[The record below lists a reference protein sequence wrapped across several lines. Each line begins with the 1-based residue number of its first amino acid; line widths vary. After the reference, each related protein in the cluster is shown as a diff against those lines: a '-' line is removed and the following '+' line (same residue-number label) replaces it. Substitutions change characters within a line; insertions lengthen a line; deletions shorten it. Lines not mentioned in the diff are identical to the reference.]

1 MTKNDFFMVQ
11 IFVVD
16 TIINPTDSE
25 PISKVLE
32 KKIFISFTDTM
43 GSLTVVNLARYEV
56 VTDISLLPYTQ
67 EETE

>member
-1 MTKNDFFMVQ
+1 MSENDFFMVQ

-16 TIINPTDSE
+16 TKINPTDNK

-32 KKIFISFTDTM
+32 KKIFVSFTNTM
-43 GSLTVVNLARYEV
+43 GSLAVVNLARYEV
-56 VTDISLLPYTQ
+56 VTDVSLLPYTQ